1 MKRINRNLRVLA
13 GIAVAVVGM
22 SACTDDY
29 VTGTQGG
36 TVVTPPPANN
46 TPRTVAAVTVTP
58 SSAQAAAGATVQL
71 AAIATD
77 SAGVQMSTAGL
88 TWGSSNQGVATVAA
102 NGIVTGVTAGTTI
115 ITATL
120 GAKVDSSTVTVTGN
134 SPSTPTPAG
143 PRAGYYAAPNGT
155 SAGDGSFAKPWD
167 LATALTNNRA
177 GAGDTL
183 WLRGGTYTG
192 KFRSTLSGSAGNH
205 VVIRQYPGERAV
217 IDAASGSA
225 SPSAFYVGGSYATY
239 WGFELTNSHPVRTTS
254 STANNVRPNVVANYA
269 SHTKYINM
277 TVHDGGVAFYSDPQ
291 YVDVE
296 ITGNVIYNNGW
307 QGPDRGHGH
316 AIYTKSDNGTVTI
329 RDNVIFNQYGYGIH
343 LYSNAGSGKLNNI
356 SVVGNVSF
364 NNGTLSNNSNSANI
378 LFGQGEVANNG
389 TLNANMTY
397 YSPGKGAKNVVAG
410 GDSKQNGSI
419 TVNDNYFAG
428 GTTVFQMGFW
438 SSVTMS
444 GNTLMNGSTLATST
458 DPNRT
463 LSSGLNLLSGAPG
476 ATRVFVRPS
485 PHETGRA
492 NIVVYNWGGSGSVS
506 VNLNGV
512 VPSGAQYEIR
522 NAQNITGAPVASG
535 TYGGGSVSVPMSG
548 VSGPTPVGGS
558 SSQVPSTGTQFGVF
572 VVSIL

>member
-1 MKRINRNLRVLA
+1 
-13 GIAVAVVGM
+13 
-22 SACTDDY
+22 
-29 VTGTQGG
+29 
-36 TVVTPPPANN
+36 
-46 TPRTVAAVTVTP
+46 
-58 SSAQAAAGATVQL
+58 
-71 AAIATD
+71 
-77 SAGVQMSTAGL
+77 
-88 TWGSSNQGVATVAA
+88 
-102 NGIVTGVTAGTTI
+102 
-115 ITATL
+115 
-120 GAKVDSSTVTVTGN
+120 
-134 SPSTPTPAG
+134 
-143 PRAGYYAAPNGT
+143 
-155 SAGDGSFAKPWD
+155 
-167 LATALTNNRA
+167 
-177 GAGDTL
+177 
-183 WLRGGTYTG
+183 
-192 KFRSTLSGSAGNH
+192 
-205 VVIRQYPGERAV
+205 
-217 IDAASGSA
+217 
-225 SPSAFYVGGSYATY
+225 
-239 WGFELTNSHPVRTTS
+239 
-254 STANNVRPNVVANYA
+254 
-269 SHTKYINM
+269 
-277 TVHDGGVAFYSDPQ
+277 
-291 YVDVE
+291 
-296 ITGNVIYNNGW
+296 
-307 QGPDRGHGH
+307 
-316 AIYTKSDNGTVTI
+316 
-329 RDNVIFNQYGYGIH
+329 
-343 LYSNAGSGKLNNI
+343 
-356 SVVGNVSF
+356 
-364 NNGTLSNNSNSANI
+364 
-378 LFGQGEVANNG
+378 
-389 TLNANMTY
+389 
-397 YSPGKGAKNVVAG
+397 VVAG

>member
-1 MKRINRNLRVLA
+1 MKRIDARIRVLA
-13 GIAVAVVGM
+13 GLAVTVMAM
-22 SACTDDY
+22 SACTEDY
-29 VTGTQGG
+29 VTGSQGG
-36 TVVTPPPANN
+36 TVPAEQPAN
-46 TPRTVAAVTVTP
+46 TPRTLAAITVTP
-58 SSAQAAAGATVQL
+58 SSASAGAGATVQL
-71 AAIATD
+71 TAVATD
-77 SAGVQMSTAGL
+77 SAGTQMTTAGI
-88 TWGSSNQGVATVAA
+88 TWGSTNQGVASVD
-102 NGIVTGVTAGTTI
+102 GSGLVTGVSAGTAI
-115 ITATL
+115 VTATL
-120 GAKVDSSTVTVTGN
+120 GGKVDSSTVTVSGN
-134 SPSTPTPAG
+134 AATPAPTG
-143 PRAGYYAAPNGT
+143 PRAGYYAAPNG
-155 SAGDGSFAKPWD
+155 SSSGDGSFAKPWD

-192 KFRSTLSGSAGNH
+192 KYRSTLSGSAGNH

-316 AIYTKSDNGTVTI
+316 AIYTKSDNGSVTI

-343 LYSNAGSGKLNNI
+343 LYSNSGSGKLNNI
-356 SVVGNVSF
+356 TVLGNVAF

-378 LFGQGEVANNG
+378 LFGQGETANNG

-410 GDSKQNGSI
+410 GDSKVNGSI
-419 TVNDNYFAG
+419 TVNDNYFSG
-428 GTTVFQMGFW
+428 GTTVFQVGFW
-438 SSVTMS
+438 TSVTMS
-444 GNTLMNGSTLATST
+444 GNTLMNGTTLATST
-458 DPNRT
+458 DPNRS
-463 LSSGLNLLSGAPG
+463 LSSGLNLMSGAPG

-492 NIVVYNWGGSGSVS
+492 NIVVYNWGGSGSVA

-512 VPSGAQYEIR
+512 VPSGARYEIR
-522 NAQNITGAPVASG
+522 NAQNITGSPVASG
-535 TYGGGSVSVPMSG
+535 TFGGGSVSVPMAT
-548 VSGPTPVGGS
+548 VAGPTPVGGS